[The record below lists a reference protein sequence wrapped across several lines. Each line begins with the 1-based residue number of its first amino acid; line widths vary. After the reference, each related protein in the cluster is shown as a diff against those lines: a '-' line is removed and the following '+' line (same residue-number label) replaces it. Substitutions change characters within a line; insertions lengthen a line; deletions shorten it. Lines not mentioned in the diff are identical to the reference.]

1 MLNVKSIMNLF
12 LYFVKFFSRP
22 NREFDKPMIFLAPY
36 CRIGDD
42 ATMDL
47 GFLDPSRKT
56 PATGV
61 EIPRDCR
68 FPN

>member
-1 MLNVKSIMNLF
+1 MFNVKSIMNLF
-12 LYFVKFFSRP
+12 LYFVNFFSRS
-22 NREFDKPMIFLAPY
+22 NREFDKLMIFLSLY
-36 CRIGDD
+36 CTIDGG
-42 ATMDL
+42 ATMDP

-56 PATGV
+56 SATGV

>member
-1 MLNVKSIMNLF
+1 MFNVKSIVNLF
-12 LYFVKFFSRP
+12 LYFVKKISRS

-36 CRIGDD
+36 CRIGGD
-42 ATMDL
+42 ATIDP

-61 EIPRDCR
+61 EIPRNCR